1 MGLEF
6 LGFFAENDKFGNIF
20 KMKPEFK
27 MSKKKIKVIISDLD
41 GTLLNSDHTISAFT
55 KTVFQELHKQ
65 NYLIIVATGRH
76 HMDAM
81 AIINTLEV
89 PVYLVTSNGARIHS
103 PKKELLYAFNLD
115 SDSVKSIFSLDIDPE
130 ITTVL
135 FKETV
140 WQTSK
145 TNKKLNAFQKD
156 LAYPPEV
163 VDFTDLDDYSA
174 IKIFFTHE
182 DHQKL
187 VELKNRILEKYSDT
201 FHHAFSLPICLEFM
215 DKSVDK
221 SNAISKILEK
231 EGFTFEETISFGD
244 GFNDVKMLE
253 AAGIGLIM
261 GNAPDN
267 LKNELSNLKVIAS
280 NVEDG
285 VAKYL
290 LSNVLSNSI

>member
-1 MGLEF
+1 MQL
-6 LGFFAENDKFGNIF
+6 KY
-20 KMKPEFK
+20 K

-41 GTLLNSDHTISAFT
+41 GTLLNSDHTISAYT
-55 KTVFQELHKQ
+55 KSVFQELHRQ

-81 AIINTLEV
+81 AIISSLEL

-103 PKKELLYAFNLD
+103 PQKELLYAFNLD
-115 SDSVKSIFSLDIDPE
+115 ADAVKSILSLDIDPE

-156 LAYPPEV
+156 LVYPPEV
-163 VDFTDLDDYSA
+163 VDFAELDDYSA
-174 IKIFFTHE
+174 IKMFFTHD

-187 VELKNRILEKYSDT
+187 VELKNRILENHSEVI
-201 FHHAFSLPICLEFM
+201 HHAFSLPICLEFM

-221 SNAISKILEK
+221 SVAIAKVLEK
-231 EGFTFEETISFGD
+231 EGYSFEEAISFGD
-244 GFNDVKMLE
+244 GFNDERMLD

-267 LKNELSNLKVIAS
+267 LKNKLSHLEVITN

-285 VAKYL
+285 VARYL
-290 LSNVLSNSI
+290 SDNVLKKKVKC

>member
-1 MGLEF
+1 M
-6 LGFFAENDKFGNIF
+6 A
-20 KMKPEFK
+20 
-27 MSKKKIKVIISDLD
+27 KKKIKVVISDLD
-41 GTLLNSDHTISAFT
+41 GTLLNSDHTISAYT
-55 KTVFQELHKQ
+55 KSVFQELHQQ

-81 AIINTLEV
+81 AIINSLGF

-103 PKKELLYAFNLD
+103 PQKELLYSFNID
-115 SDSVKSIFSLDIDPE
+115 GEAVKALLSLEIDEE

-163 VDFTDLDDYSA
+163 VDFAALDDYSA
-174 IKIFFTHE
+174 IKIFFTHD

-187 VELKNRILEKYSDT
+187 VELRNRILENHSEV

-221 SNAISKILEK
+221 SVAIAKILEK
-231 EGFTFEETISFGD
+231 EGYSFEQAISFGD
-244 GFNDVKMLE
+244 GFNDEKMLN

-261 GNAPDN
+261 ENAPEN
-267 LKNELSNLKVIAS
+267 LKSKLPHLEVISN
-280 NVEDG
+280 NNEDG
-285 VAKYL
+285 VARYL
-290 LSNVLSNSI
+290 TAILEGLSVSS

>member
-1 MGLEF
+1 
-6 LGFFAENDKFGNIF
+6 
-20 KMKPEFK
+20 
-27 MSKKKIKVIISDLD
+27 MSKKKIKVVISDLD
-41 GTLLNSDHTISAFT
+41 GTLLNSDHIISAYT
-55 KTVFQELHKQ
+55 KSVFKELHEQ

-81 AIINTLEV
+81 AIISSLEL

-103 PKKELLYAFNLD
+103 PKKELLYSFNLKGD
-115 SDSVKSIFSLDIDPE
+115 AVKSILSLDIDPE

-135 FKETV
+135 FRETV

-163 VDFTDLDDYSA
+163 VDFGSLDDFNA
-174 IKIFFTHE
+174 IKVFFTHD

-187 VELKNRILEKYSDT
+187 VDLRDKILVDHSDV
-201 FHHAFSLPICLEFM
+201 FSHAFSLPICLEFM

-221 SNAISKILEK
+221 SVAIAKILEK
-231 EGFTFEETISFGD
+231 EGYSFDEAISFGD
-244 GFNDVKMLE
+244 GFNDEKMLD

-261 GNAPDN
+261 ENAPEN
-267 LKNELSNLKVIAS
+267 LKSKLPHLEVISN
-280 NVEDG
+280 NNEDG
-285 VAKYL
+285 VARYL
-290 LSNVLSNSI
+290 AKTLKGFRVPF